1 MAIKDVGLKE
11 IAAELNV
18 SMNTVSRALRDC
30 KDISKKTKESVR
42 LKAIEMGYLPSTMSK
57 LSYNG
62 KRLIAVATSEFK
74 NLFFATMCSNL
85 FKKIREDPNYEIT
98 IVNSNSRVDATVI
111 KNCISQR
118 VDALISLF
126 EFEEEAVEL
135 AKVNNI
141 PLVLIGLVSKYDY
154 VFSIR
159 TDDEFGSEI
168 VANYLVNYHHL
179 NKFVYVSLTSK
190 GNSFTNDVRSE
201 YFKSRIFKLLPDAS
215 FKEVCFEGIRKGEN
229 IQEILQMIKEGYYGF
244 YCFNDDIVYVLLREL
259 NKLVPNIRL
268 VFPQLHIIGYDALCE
283 QNCGM
288 IDITSIK
295 YSFEELALEA
305 INCVKAYFDNK
316 EYTLYKV
323 PVRLHQRKK

>member
-1 MAIKDVGLKE
+1 MASFVSDELKNKIIDGIVNYMKNGVNRTPFPDWYETKTGLSYSMKNRTVQGG
-11 IAAELNV
+11 IFFPLL
-18 SMNTVSRALRDC
+18 MNTVSRALRDC

-159 TDDEFGSEI
+159 TDDE
-168 VANYLVNYHHL
+168 L
-179 NKFVYVSLTSK
+179 KSL
-190 GNSFTNDVRSE
+190 
-201 YFKSRIFKLLPDAS
+201 
-215 FKEVCFEGIRKGEN
+215 
-229 IQEILQMIKEGYYGF
+229 Q
-244 YCFNDDIVYVLLREL
+244 
-259 NKLVPNIRL
+259 
-268 VFPQLHIIGYDALCE
+268 II
-283 QNCGM
+283 
-288 IDITSIK
+288 
-295 YSFEELALEA
+295 
-305 INCVKAYFDNK
+305 
-316 EYTLYKV
+316 
-323 PVRLHQRKK
+323 